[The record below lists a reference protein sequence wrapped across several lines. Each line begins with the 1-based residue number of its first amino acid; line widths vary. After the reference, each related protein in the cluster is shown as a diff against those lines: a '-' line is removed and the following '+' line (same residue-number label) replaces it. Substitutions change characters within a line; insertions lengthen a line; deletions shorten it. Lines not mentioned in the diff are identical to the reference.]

1 MALLTNLAALGEQPT
16 TFTGRPGVLPDQPQ
30 SSPGNLLLSILSVP
44 LDLAFFFSS
53 LFGLILA
60 HWLESGNQT
69 TAASTERPSTS
80 LDQDPAAFSGSG
92 SSLIFTLN
100 CFIINLVSRFIIN
113 LHSLF
118 SSLQ

>member
-1 MALLTNLAALGEQPT
+1 M
-16 TFTGRPGVLPDQPQ
+16 GRKHMRSQASNQMTDGPDLFEMGWLNKPPVVAGVLPDQPQ

-60 HWLESGNQT
+60 HWLASGNQT

-92 SSLIFTLN
+92 SGE
-100 CFIINLVSRFIIN
+100 
-113 LHSLF
+113 SLF
-118 SSLQ
+118 LGSSLSLFMIS

>member
-1 MALLTNLAALGEQPT
+1 MTMALLTNLAALGEQPT

-60 HWLESGNQT
+60 DWLASGDQT

-92 SSLIFTLN
+92 SGE
-100 CFIINLVSRFIIN
+100 
-113 LHSLF
+113 SLF
-118 SSLQ
+118 LGSSLSLFMIS